1 MSEAAYVR
9 LVDKQKQALAKLE
22 ERNNFLVKEYERLKL
37 NISELEIAQE
47 SLIRNRFAR
56 DKLIIQSAEK
66 IERFE
71 NLYRRLSM
79 EYDLFKIRISE
90 LEQEKQSLLMQLMKK
105 NNSIDEKV

>member
-9 LVDKQKQALAKLE
+9 LVDKQKQAIAKLQ

-37 NISELEIAQE
+37 AILELEIAQE
-47 SLIRNRFAR
+47 TLIRNRFAR
-56 DKLIIQSAEK
+56 DKLIIQSAEN

-79 EYDLFKIRISE
+79 EYDLLKVRISE

-105 NNSIDEKV
+105 NNSIDEKE